1 MRVRSWYLPFAV
13 LVMVLVALSAAAA
26 GEEAEVAEAT
36 LEEGPAE
43 AALFATPSG
52 CETPGD
58 GLELFVPEAQQQG
71 TICGNCSQTICQGQ
85 PHDSICD
92 YDPQIGKW
100 MRCKAV
106 NGNICPLEGNSLE
119 CFCTAGPIQ

>member
-1 MRVRSWYLPFAV
+1 MRAQSWYL
-13 LVMVLVALSAAAA
+13 LCVALVLLLIGVAGAAA
-26 GEEAEVAEAT
+26 
-36 LEEGPAE
+36 EEGLEAATPLEGVAE
-43 AALFATPSG
+43 AALFETTSG

-58 GLELFVPEAQQQG
+58 GLQLFVPEAQQQG

>member
-1 MRVRSWYLPFAV
+1 MRAQSWYL
-13 LVMVLVALSAAAA
+13 LCVALVLLLIGVAGAAA
-26 GEEAEVAEAT
+26 EEGLEAAT
-36 LEEGPAE
+36 PLEEGVAE
-43 AALFATPSG
+43 AALFETPSG